1 MSRASTD
8 VIRRVFTDDNF
19 RFLEVGPSSDDVEF
33 VELRTVKGE
42 FSAEWFGLVSITL
55 TPDAAEQLGRAL
67 IASAAEIRG
76 AA

>member
-8 VIRRVFTDDNF
+8 VIRRVFMDDEF
-19 RFLEVGPSSDDVEF
+19 RFVEAGPWSEDVAF

-42 FSAEWFGLVSITL
+42 HSEGYFGHVSIAM
-55 TPDAAEQLGRAL
+55 TPDAAEELGRAL

-76 AA
+76 AK